1 MPQIN
6 ILIDLRD
13 FNNHLQLALKLAPAF
28 SAKQCDTVFF
38 EINLNARF
46 LYSDFLILI
55 ASTVQYLRNS
65 NIQVNGRFIDFREKS
80 NVTNYASRVNF
91 FKILQFEY
99 KENFSRR
106 NPRGRFTEIKEF
118 NSDNIL
124 DIFNEIMR
132 ILLLNKTDEDML
144 IALDYCLWE
153 VMDNTLNH
161 AGPNFG
167 SYEGNGLVCAQYF
180 PTNHEVRLMIVDNG
194 KGIHKAL
201 TTHPDSDY
209 KKFTETQAVE
219 KCIEKGI
226 TNSEGRGFGLWA
238 TSELVR
244 ENKGELI
251 IHSGGH
257 RLKCSNDKKVG
268 SAPIWQGTTTFLRI
282 NTNIPVNHRVIFGEG
297 SNLKEEF
304 VERRDKL
311 FGNLD
316 ELW

>member
-1 MPQIN
+1 MPQTK
-6 ILIDLRD
+6 ILIDLRYINSHSD
-13 FNNHLQLALKLAPAF
+13 LAFRLAPAF
-28 SAKQCDTVFF
+28 SANQTDTVFF

-55 ASTVQYLRNS
+55 ASTVQYLRN
-65 NIQVNGRFIDFREKS
+65 NGIQVNGRFIDFKEES
-80 NVTNYASRVNF
+80 NVSNYASRVNF

-118 NSDNIL
+118 NSDNVL

-132 ILLLNKTDEDML
+132 ILLLNRTDEDML
-144 IALDYCLWE
+144 TALDYCLWE

-161 AGPNFG
+161 AGEDFG
-167 SYEGNGLVCAQYF
+167 RYEGRGLVCAQYF
-180 PTNHEVRLMIVDNG
+180 PATHEVRLMIVDNG

-201 TTHPDSDY
+201 TTHPNSDY
-209 KKFTETQAVE
+209 KEFSDTQAVE
-219 KCIEKGI
+219 RCIEKGV

-244 ENKGELI
+244 ENRGQLA

-257 RLKCSNDKKVG
+257 RLNCSNIKQVG
-268 SAPIWQGTTTFLRI
+268 LAPIWQGTTTFLRI
-282 NTNIPVNHRVIFGEG
+282 NTDVPVNHRVIFGED

-304 VERRDKL
+304 IERRDKL